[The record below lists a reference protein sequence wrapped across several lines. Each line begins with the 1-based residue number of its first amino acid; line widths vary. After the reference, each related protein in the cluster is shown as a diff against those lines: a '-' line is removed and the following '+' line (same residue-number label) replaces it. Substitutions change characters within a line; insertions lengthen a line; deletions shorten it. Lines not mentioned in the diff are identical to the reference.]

1 MHSALACLLLPLFVL
16 LPAVA
21 VQLDSISFT
30 ASEQPVEL
38 TDASSSEVVLL
49 SRMRSATDCLLQC
62 SARNCDA
69 VASSSGKSGICEL
82 LFINDASKQLGPPG
96 THVARRFGNSSTGEL
111 QVWKVADF
119 EQ

>member
-1 MHSALACLLLPLFVL
+1 MHSALAFLLLPLFVL

-38 TDASSSEVVLL
+38 TDASSSEVVSL
-49 SRMRSATDCLLQC
+49 SRLRSATDCLLQC

-69 VASSSGKSGICEL
+69 ASSSGKSGICEL